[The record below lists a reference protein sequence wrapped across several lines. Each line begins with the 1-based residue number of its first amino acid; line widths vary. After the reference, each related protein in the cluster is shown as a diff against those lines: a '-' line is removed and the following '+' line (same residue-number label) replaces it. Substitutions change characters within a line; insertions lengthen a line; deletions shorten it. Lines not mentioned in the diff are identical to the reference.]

1 MGFLEVRP
9 RLQSEEDRKALW
21 DNFDIIDIIASDHA
35 PHTLAEKHEAG
46 VPGFA
51 GLETTLPLLLTAH
64 KQGLISIE
72 TIIEKCY
79 TNPKRIFNL
88 PDQPDTFIECDLDAD
103 WKIPDEMPFSKCG
116 WTPFRGMEVCGVV
129 RRVTL
134 RGILFHKLSNF

>member
-35 PHTLAEKHEAG
+35 PHTLEEKHEKG

-64 KQGLISIE
+64 KQGLVSIE

-88 PDQPDTFIECDLDAD
+88 PDQPDTFIECDLDAE
-103 WKIPDEMPFSKCG
+103 WKIPDEMPFSKCK

-134 RGILFHKLSNF
+134 RGI